1 MADFLNY
8 VVIGGG
14 VAGLYAN
21 TKLAKRKKNGLLL
34 EKNSDVFGRAREHDF
49 HGAKIKCGAGI
60 AVPEN
65 KSLVK
70 LLKKFGMNTKVNWGP
85 AIVDKRLP
93 PFDMKKAVKQ
103 IKHVYKKMTKKDLST
118 LTSRD
123 ILYKYFSKEFADE
136 FIHHSEFHDYL
147 DGSFEY
153 LFKYYDIDDL
163 DNTAFGKI
171 FVDWSILVEKL
182 KLPNI
187 RTDYEVK
194 KIEKKGKIFII
205 NDDIKTKEII
215 FALTVSTIDNIKYI
229 GFKMPVMSDYIGST
243 PFCRMYAYYE
253 KGYSLKDDYIMVDGP
268 IDKMIK
274 INKNV
279 LMASY
284 SDGNNALFWKKVKGL
299 PMAERRRIVRDEF
312 SKIGYD
318 FGLPDDVFIS
328 FFQDGVHYVKPY
340 KGSFDK
346 IIDKISK
353 PAKNVLVVGEML
365 SKRNGYV
372 EGALLSVERIIH
384 NQN

>member
-1 MADFLNY
+1 MTDLLDY

-21 TKLAKRKKNGLLL
+21 YKLYKKNKREGLLL

-49 HGAKIKCGAGI
+49 HGTKIKCGAGI
-60 AVPEN
+60 AVPQN

-70 LLKKFGMNTKVNWGP
+70 LLKKFRMNTKVIRGP
-85 AIVDKRLP
+85 AVVDKRLP
-93 PFDMKKAVKQ
+93 PFDMKNAVKQ
-103 IKHVYKKMTKKDLST
+103 VKIVYKKMTKKDLST
-118 LTSRD
+118 LTSRE

-163 DNTAFGKI
+163 DNAAFGKI
-171 FVDWSILVEKL
+171 FVDWTAFVEKL

-187 RTDYEVK
+187 RTDYAVK
-194 KIEKKGKIFII
+194 KVEKKGKIFII
-205 NDDIKTKEII
+205 NDEIKTKEVI
-215 FALTVSTIDNIKYI
+215 FAVTVSTFDAIKYI
-229 GFKMPVMSDYIGST
+229 GFKMPVMSDFIGST

-253 KGYSLKDDYIMVDGP
+253 KGYSLDDDYVMVDGP
-268 IDKMIK
+268 VDKIIK

-284 SDGNNALFWKKVKGL
+284 SDGNNALFWKTVKGL
-299 PMAERRRIVRDEF
+299 PMAERRRVVRDEL
-312 SKIGYD
+312 SKVGYD
-318 FGLPDDVFIS
+318 FGLPDDVFS
-328 FFQDGVHYVKPY
+328 ADWTDGDHYVKPY
-340 KGSFDK
+340 KGTFDK
-346 IIDKISK
+346 LLDKLSK
-353 PAKNVLVVGEML
+353 PTKGVMIVGELL

-372 EGALLSVERIIH
+372 DGALTSVERVIK
-384 NQN
+384 